1 MKDRIKEIRKVRKL
15 SQEKFGERLGVTKA
29 AISRMELG
37 TYNTTD
43 TMIKLICT
51 EFHIDEH
58 WLRTGEG
65 DMTAQAKTFSLDELA
80 QKNNLTSFEFDI
92 VKALMTL
99 DEDTRQALISHF
111 KNAFASQAETSATLP
126 PRPALDDLPDEEYG
140 KLAVQLRN
148 DEKRPES
155 STSSAKGSGAV

>member
-1 MKDRIKEIRKVRKL
+1 MNDRLKEVRK
-15 SQEKFGERLGVTKA
+15 SFGFNQTEFGKRIGVTVTAVSK
-29 AISRMELG
+29 MELG
-37 TYNTTD
+37 TYNVTD

-51 EFHIDEH
+51 EFNVSET

-65 DMTAQAKTFSLDELA
+65 NMTAQAKTFSLDELA